1 MYSNEWEPVMTAET
15 VEDKIKAF
23 SQLAQDRAD
32 QRDQNIK
39 NVVHQLTHNDYL
51 MKHTSSDVLSELQ
64 DLEEEYPDAFY
75 NGEANEHIMQYFE
88 NDQDFEFWY
97 DHVYLAL
104 AAGLEWAILDQ
115 LQESQTA

>member
-39 NVVHQLTHNDYL
+39 NSCPPV
-51 MKHTSSDVLSELQ
+51 
-64 DLEEEYPDAFY
+64 DA
-75 NGEANEHIMQYFE
+75 
-88 NDQDFEFWY
+88 
-97 DHVYLAL
+97 
-104 AAGLEWAILDQ
+104 
-115 LQESQTA
+115 